1 MSAFSSENFEIYSD
15 GSAHIQN
22 ITATSVPNPDAGVM
36 RSIADSIEQW
46 FPEAADT
53 LRGLANKYE

>member
-1 MSAFSSENFEIYSD
+1 MDFINENFELRAD
-15 GSAHIQN
+15 GSFHISN
-22 ITATSVPNPDAGVM
+22 LTAASVPNPDAGVL
-36 RSIADSIEQW
+36 RSIANSIEEW

>member
-1 MSAFSSENFEIYSD
+1 MSAFSSENFEMRND
-15 GSAHIQN
+15 GTFN
-22 ITATSVPNPDAGVM
+22 ISNLTAASVPNPDAGVL